1 MEALQVQLDK
11 REDKLEKNEETVLI
25 FKGLS
30 EELLNWLEQQL
41 ALPIM
46 NRLPD
51 ADQEQLKDDIS
62 ILQVLISL
70 YLCCNWYLR

>member
-11 REDKLEKNEETVLI
+11 HEDKLEKNEETVLI